1 MSDVRIGS
9 INILLTQSMKGS
21 RVHPD
26 TIKIGYMT
34 TAQRIGYRR
43 VSTSE
48 QNTARQLEGVELD
61 KVFEDKASGST
72 TDRPQLQAAV
82 SHLRPGDTFIVHSMD
97 RLARNLADLQGLVD
111 GLTGRGIRVE
121 FIKDNLTFQPGR
133 DIRDRLLLQLLG
145 AVAEFERSM
154 IRERQREGIDMA
166 KERGV
171 YKGRTRKISDPV
183 KVAEIIAAAT
193 VPGAVKAQ
201 VAKAYGISRETLYQ
215 YINASK
221 VH

>member
-1 MSDVRIGS
+1 
-9 INILLTQSMKGS
+9 
-21 RVHPD
+21 
-26 TIKIGYMT
+26 MT

-72 TDRPQLQAAV
+72 TDRPQLQAALN
-82 SHLRPGDTFIVHSMD
+82 HLRPGDTFIVHSMD

-111 GLTGRGIRVE
+111 DLTGRGVRVE
-121 FIKDNLTFQPGR
+121 FIKDSLTFQPGR

-201 VAKAYGISRETLYQ
+201 VAKTYGISRETLYQ

-221 VH
+221 VQ

>member
-1 MSDVRIGS
+1 MD
-9 INILLTQSMKGS
+9 
-21 RVHPD
+21 H
-26 TIKIGYMT
+26 MT

-43 VSTSE
+43 VSTNE
-48 QNTARQLEGVELD
+48 QNTARQLEGIELD

-72 TDRPQLQAAV
+72 TDRPQLQAAL

-111 GLTGRGIRVE
+111 DLTGRGVRVE
-121 FIKDNLTFQPGR
+121 FIKDSLTFQPGR

-221 VH
+221 VQ

>member
-1 MSDVRIGS
+1 
-9 INILLTQSMKGS
+9 MKGS

>member
-1 MSDVRIGS
+1 
-9 INILLTQSMKGS
+9 
-21 RVHPD
+21 
-26 TIKIGYMT
+26 MT

-48 QNTARQLEGVELD
+48 QNTARQLEGIELD

-72 TDRPQLQAAV
+72 TDRPQLQAAL

-111 GLTGRGIRVE
+111 GLTGRGVRVE
-121 FIKDNLTFQPGR
+121 FIKDSLTFQPGR

-221 VH
+221 VQ

>member
-1 MSDVRIGS
+1 
-9 INILLTQSMKGS
+9 
-21 RVHPD
+21 
-26 TIKIGYMT
+26 MT
-34 TAQRIGYRR
+34 SAQRIGYRR

-72 TDRPQLQAAV
+72 TDRPQLQAAL
-82 SHLRPGDTFIVHSMD
+82 SHLRPGDTFLVHSMD

-111 GLTGRGIRVE
+111 DLMGRGIRVE

-221 VH
+221 VQ

>member
-1 MSDVRIGS
+1 
-9 INILLTQSMKGS
+9 
-21 RVHPD
+21 
-26 TIKIGYMT
+26 MT
-34 TAQRIGYRR
+34 SAQRIGYRR

-72 TDRPQLQAAV
+72 TDRPQLQAAL
-82 SHLRPGDTFIVHSMD
+82 SHLRPGDTFLVHSMD

-111 GLTGRGIRVE
+111 DLMGRGIRVE

-193 VPGAVKAQ
+193 VPGAVKVQ

-221 VH
+221 VQ

>member
-1 MSDVRIGS
+1 
-9 INILLTQSMKGS
+9 
-21 RVHPD
+21 
-26 TIKIGYMT
+26 MT

-48 QNTARQLEGVELD
+48 QNTARQLEGIELD
-61 KVFEDKASGST
+61 NVFEDKASGST
-72 TDRPQLQAAV
+72 TDRPQLQAALG
-82 SHLRPGDTFIVHSMD
+82 HLRPGDTFIVHSMD

-111 GLTGRGIRVE
+111 DLTGRGIRVE

-221 VH
+221 VQ

>member
-1 MSDVRIGS
+1 
-9 INILLTQSMKGS
+9 
-21 RVHPD
+21 
-26 TIKIGYMT
+26 MT

-72 TDRPQLQAAV
+72 TDRPQLQAAL
-82 SHLRPGDTFIVHSMD
+82 SHLRPDDTFIVHSMD

-201 VAKAYGISRETLYQ
+201 VAKEYGISRETLYQ

-221 VH
+221 VQ

>member
-1 MSDVRIGS
+1 MIGS
-9 INILLTQSMKGS
+9 IYLLLTQSRNES

-26 TIKIGYMT
+26 TIKIGHMT
-34 TAQRIGYRR
+34 SAQRIGYRR

-72 TDRPQLQAAV
+72 TDRPQLQAAL
-82 SHLRPGDTFIVHSMD
+82 SHLRPGDTFLVHSMD

-111 GLTGRGIRVE
+111 DLMGRGIRVE

-221 VH
+221 VQ

>member
-1 MSDVRIGS
+1 MD
-9 INILLTQSMKGS
+9 
-21 RVHPD
+21 
-26 TIKIGYMT
+26 YMT

-43 VSTSE
+43 VSTNE
-48 QNTARQLEGVELD
+48 QNTARQLEGIELD

-72 TDRPQLQAAV
+72 TDRPQLQAAL

-111 GLTGRGIRVE
+111 DLTGRGVRVE
-121 FIKDNLTFQPGR
+121 FIKDSLTFQPGR

-221 VH
+221 VQ

>member
-1 MSDVRIGS
+1 
-9 INILLTQSMKGS
+9 
-21 RVHPD
+21 
-26 TIKIGYMT
+26 MT

-48 QNTARQLEGVELD
+48 QNTARQLEGIELD

-72 TDRPQLQAAV
+72 TDRPQLQAAL

-111 GLTGRGIRVE
+111 DLTGRGIRVE

>member
-1 MSDVRIGS
+1 
-9 INILLTQSMKGS
+9 
-21 RVHPD
+21 
-26 TIKIGYMT
+26 MT

-72 TDRPQLQAAV
+72 TDRPQLQAAL

-221 VH
+221 VQ

>member
-1 MSDVRIGS
+1 
-9 INILLTQSMKGS
+9 
-21 RVHPD
+21 
-26 TIKIGYMT
+26 MT

-43 VSTSE
+43 VSTNE
-48 QNTARQLEGVELD
+48 QNTARQLEGIELD

-72 TDRPQLQAAV
+72 TDRPQLQAAL

-111 GLTGRGIRVE
+111 NLTGRGIRVE
-121 FIKDNLTFQPGR
+121 FIKDSLTFQPGR

-221 VH
+221 VQ

>member
-1 MSDVRIGS
+1 
-9 INILLTQSMKGS
+9 
-21 RVHPD
+21 
-26 TIKIGYMT
+26 MT

-48 QNTARQLEGVELD
+48 QNTARQLEGIELD
-61 KVFEDKASGST
+61 NVFEDKASGST
-72 TDRPQLQAAV
+72 TDRPQLQAAL

-111 GLTGRGIRVE
+111 DLTGRGIRVE

>member
-1 MSDVRIGS
+1 
-9 INILLTQSMKGS
+9 
-21 RVHPD
+21 
-26 TIKIGYMT
+26 MT

-43 VSTSE
+43 VSTNE
-48 QNTARQLEGVELD
+48 QNTARQLEGIELD

-72 TDRPQLQAAV
+72 TDRPQLQAAL

-111 GLTGRGIRVE
+111 DLTGRGVRVE
-121 FIKDNLTFQPGR
+121 FIKDSLTFQPGR

-221 VH
+221 VQ